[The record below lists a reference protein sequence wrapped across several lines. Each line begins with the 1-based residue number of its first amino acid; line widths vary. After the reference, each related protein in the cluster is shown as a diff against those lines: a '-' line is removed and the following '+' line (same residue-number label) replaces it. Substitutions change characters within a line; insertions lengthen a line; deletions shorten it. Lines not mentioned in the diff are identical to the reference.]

1 MIIIYILCRMFHV
14 HCSGYVSSHGETR
27 QINSYLPDILLT
39 NIEAVNVDFPLPC
52 HYNYLV
58 ASLVE
63 LLN

>member
-1 MIIIYILCRMFHV
+1 MFHV
-14 HCSGYVSSHGETR
+14 HSSGYVSSHGETR

-58 ASLVE
+58 AGLVE